1 MGLSKLFFWGKSRR
15 QRRKQRR
22 VTRRK
27 KYQHGGE
34 FSVAFQG
41 KEAKGNL
48 RARSE
53 TLAQP
58 IVSWNAIPG
67 KLYTVL
73 MWDPD
78 APASSWIHLFVVNTP
93 SSNLTQGQTILSYEP
108 PTPPSGIHRYF
119 VSVFE
124 QPQMI
129 DVPIPSERGNFDVS
143 AFVEKH
149 RLQKIGEKMIRVR
162 A

>member
-1 MGLSKLFFWGKSRR
+1 MGLSKLFWGNSTRH
-15 QRRKQRR
+15 RRKQRR

-27 KYQHGGE
+27 KYQRGGE

-53 TLAQP
+53 TLVQP
-58 IVSWNAIPG
+58 IVSWNAVPD

-78 APASSWIHLFVVNTP
+78 APASSWIHLFVINTP
-93 SSNLTQGQTILSYEP
+93 SANLTQGQTLLAYEP
-108 PTPPSGIHRYF
+108 PTPPSGTHRYF
-119 VSVFE
+119 VSVYQ
-124 QPQMI
+124 QPQKLEI
-129 DVPIPSERGNFDVS
+129 SAPAERGNFDVS
-143 AFVEKH
+143 AFVAKH
-149 RLQKIGEKMIRVR
+149 ALVKIGEKMIRVS